1 MRITK
6 DMLKA
11 KGACVNGYRDFCK
24 SFPEEDY
31 PDGVEYQELLNACTE
46 NNRDDY
52 ADWLLYSFGRTNDE
66 IFVDGDLIS
75 DKPIYVCGSLKVTGN
90 IKAGGS
96 IKAGGY
102 IEAGGSIKAG
112 GYIKAG
118 WYIKAGEYI
127 EAGEYIKAGGSIK
140 AGGYIEAG
148 GSIEA
153 GEYIKAGWYIK
164 AGGYIEAGGYIK
176 AGDNYGIYAGLCV
189 RLDSDMRYVKAKTC
203 PQNLMCG
210 EYVQGDVKR

>member
-127 EAGEYIKAGGSIK
+127 EAGEYIKAG
-140 AGGYIEAG
+140 
-148 GSIEA
+148 
-153 GEYIKAGWYIK
+153 WYIK